1 MSTVPYESQKMNT
14 RELTTQL
21 LEAHGGA
28 FNDLMHPDGHLEG
41 VLTFGPPGIGKTQSV
56 MAAAHKI
63 ASDNSAELV
72 IYRPGVRRD
81 PNKNQIL
88 FVHMS
93 MAGMTSG
100 GVLGF
105 PTVSAND
112 RTQETDT
119 AEQKLEKQRR
129 FVSQQVIPEIWRAGM
144 EFESAIYL
152 FDEITHVISQE
163 AMLSLLSEGFYG
175 ETQLAKRTLFIAT
188 ANEGVSDG
196 TLQQKLST
204 AFRNRFTSY
213 YIRADVKQWR
223 EDFANK
229 TVHPALLAYASM
241 YADRLENFKMPEHN
255 LLNFTSLRGITLM
268 SDDLTY
274 FEARNFRQR
283 SAKGIADPRGE
294 MKEDAPMTSEHEKV
308 LTRLAFGRLGSDA
321 AATDFVNM
329 YTLAY
334 KTVMP
339 EIRKAISGKFDTISQ
354 DFKNALSSDSEA
366 ALAKQKAAMAG
377 KSSNDKLRESQQD
390 IAKSFTFVDYA
401 PRMFL
406 ETLENLPK
414 NPRIR
419 EDAKKRFAQKGQPW
433 PADDQVPGDML
444 RAYGNALMDNFLKAV
459 MLLPPNLQIVC
470 IHHIRDLGSTPEMK
484 ERLKPF
490 ENNAGAPGEESKML
504 VVMGLMMNHLT
515 TKRSDPA
522 YERIYKAF
530 EQNSSA
536 QSVLS
541 GLGV

>member
-1 MSTVPYESQKMNT
+1 MSAAVVPYETQKMNT

-28 FNDLMHPDGHLEG
+28 FNSLMHPDGHLEG

-56 MAAAHKI
+56 MAAAYKM
-63 ASDNSAELV
+63 AEDNGAELV
-72 IYRPGVRRD
+72 LYRPGVRRD
-81 PNKNQIL
+81 PSKNQIL

-112 RTQETDT
+112 RVTETDNADT
-119 AEQKLEKQRR
+119 KLEKQRR

-144 EFESAIYL
+144 DFEQTIYL

-229 TVHPALLAYASM
+229 TVHPALLAYSSM
-241 YADRLENFKMPEHN
+241 YADRLENFKMPENN

-274 FEARNFRQR
+274 FEARNFRAR
-283 SAKGIADPRGE
+283 TSKGIADPRGE
-294 MKEDAPMTSEHEKV
+294 MREDVTLSAEHEKV
-308 LTRLAFGRLGSDA
+308 LMRLAFGRLGSESY
-321 AATDFVNM
+321 ATDFVHM
-329 YTLAY
+329 YSLAY

-339 EIRKAISGKFDTISQ
+339 EIRKAIAGKFDAISQ
-354 DFKNALSSDSEA
+354 DFKNALSSDSED
-366 ALAKQKAAMAG
+366 ALKRQKAAMAG
-377 KSSNDKLRESQQD
+377 KSSDEKLRASQAD
-390 IAKSFTFVDYA
+390 IAKSFTYVDYA

-406 ETLENLPK
+406 ETLEALPR
-414 NPRIR
+414 NPKIK
-419 EDAKKRFAQKGQPW
+419 EDAKKRFSTKYPGQTW
-433 PADDQVPGDML
+433 QEGQDVPAEML
-444 RAYGNALMDNFLKAV
+444 RAYGNALMDHFLKAV

-470 IHHIRDLGSTPEMK
+470 IHHIRDLGTTQEMK
-484 ERLKPF
+484 DRLKPF
-490 ENNAGAPGEESKML
+490 ESPGTTEPTQ
-504 VVMGLMMNHLT
+504 VVMSLMMNHLT
-515 TKRSDPA
+515 TKRADPA

-541 GLGV
+541 GLGS